1 MTLNESI
8 VEDAA
13 LEWFGELGYS
23 CLGAEALTPAL
34 SHGERESYGEVVLA
48 GRLREAIRR
57 LNPAIPEEARD
68 EALRKVLRVG
78 TPALTQTNRAFHK
91 MLRDGV
97 PVEYP
102 RPDGSIAGDHVRV
115 VDFGDVLKNDWLAVN
130 QFTVIEGALPSTSGR
145 GIGGEGIGA
154 HRRPDIVVFV
164 NGLPLGL
171 IELKNA
177 ADEDA
182 TIWSAYAQLQTYKAE
197 IPTLLHYNAAL
208 VVSDGLQA
216 RMGSVT
222 ANQEWFKVWRT
233 INGEGDAPKTALEL
247 EVLVR
252 GVFERQR
259 FLDLLHHFIVFEED
273 PDSGALHKIIAGYH
287 QFHAVNA
294 AVEETV
300 RASGM
305 IEPTSVLRE
314 DEGTYWA
321 GRMHGGK
328 PGDRRAGVVWHT
340 QGSGKSF
347 SMLFFAARVVRHPA
361 MQNPT
366 LVVLTDRNDL
376 DDQLFG
382 QFQRCADI
390 LGQTPVQAS
399 GREHLR
405 ELLNRAS
412 GGVVFTTIHKFAA
425 LTPSP
430 PTPLPRG
437 EGGHYRGGFDF
448 SGLKERAREMRK
460 KQTPAEDML
469 WELLRN
475 RQLNDAK
482 FRRQH
487 QFGEYVCDFYC
498 ADEKLVVECDGAVH
512 QTPEAIA
519 HDQKRDAYLK
529 SQRVT
534 VLRFENR
541 VVLDETEQVL
551 ESICSHLPSTSGR
564 GAGGEGNVAQSG
576 RMEMLSDRCNIV
588 VIADEAHRSQYGF
601 GGKVNEKTG
610 EMSYGFAS
618 NLRDALPNASFIGF
632 TGTPIEKTD
641 ANTRAVFGDYISIYD
656 IQRAVA
662 DKATVPIYY
671 ESRISKL
678 SLNAAELPKLDAEF
692 EEITEGEELTKKE
705 KLKTKWAALEALV
718 GDPKRIAL
726 VAADLVEHFE
736 KRLDAMDGKAM
747 VVCMS
752 RRICVDLYSALIQ
765 LRPEWETETLKVV
778 MTGSAEDGPEWQKH
792 IGSKQRRRELAN
804 QFKDAKNP
812 FKIVIVRDMWL
823 TGFDAPCL
831 HTMYADKPMQGH
843 GLMQAIARVN
853 RVFRD
858 KPGGLVVDYLGLADQ
873 LKKALMTYTE
883 SGGQGNPTFDTAQ
896 AIAVMLEKHG
906 IASDIMHGFNW
917 DKWTSGTPTE
927 RLQLI
932 PAGQEHILEQEDG
945 KKRWGQVVT
954 ELSRAFAL
962 CAASDEATEVRDD
975 VSFFQA
981 LQAALNKQS
990 SQNRKTPEQIDAA
1003 IRQLVSKA
1011 ISTEGQ
1017 VIDVFTAAGLKQPD
1031 IGILD
1036 DRFLAEVRGLKH
1048 KNVAAELLEK
1058 LLKDELKTRSKHNLV
1073 QSQLFS
1079 DKLKKTL
1086 NAYHNRAISTM
1097 EVIEELIRLA
1107 KEVQQSGNRTGLT
1120 SDEWAFYDALATSDS
1135 AKQAMGD
1142 DKLKLIA
1149 AELIVK
1155 VRQSVTIDWT
1165 LRESA
1170 RSKIKVMVKRILN
1183 KHGYPPDLQEEAV
1196 KTVLAQ
1202 AELLCAEWV

>member
-1 MTLNESI
+1 MSLNESI

-13 LEWFGELGYS
+13 LEWFGELGYAVGHGPH
-23 CLGAEALTPAL
+23 LAPGEPAA
-34 SHGERESYGEVVLA
+34 ERESFGEVVLV

-57 LNPAIPEEARD
+57 LNPAVPEEARE

-78 TPALTQTNRAFHK
+78 TPSLTQTNRAFHR

-102 RPDGSIAGDHVRV
+102 RPDGSIAGDHVRL
-115 VDFGDVLKNDWLAVN
+115 VDFGDVRANDWLVVN
-130 QFTVIEGALPSTSGR
+130 QFTVIEGQ
-145 GIGGEGIGA
+145 
-154 HRRPDIVVFV
+154 HNRRPDIVVFI

-182 TIWSAYAQLQTYKAE
+182 TVWSAYAQLQTYKAE
-197 IPTLLHYNAAL
+197 IASLLHYNAAL

-216 RMGSVT
+216 RMGSIT

-233 INGEGDAPKTALEL
+233 IDGEGDAPKTALEL

-259 FLDLLHHFIVFEED
+259 FLDLLQHFIVFEED
-273 PDSGALHKIIAGYH
+273 PDTGALHKIIAGYH

-305 IEPTSVLRE
+305 AE
-314 DEGTYWA
+314 DGMAKDQSGTYWA

-390 LGQTPVQAS
+390 LGQTPVQAG

-412 GGVVFTTIHKFAA
+412 GGVVFTTIHKFM
-425 LTPSP
+425 PEK
-430 PTPLPRG
+430 G
-437 EGGHYRGGFDF
+437 EPMPEL
-448 SGLKERAREMRK
+448 SAR
-460 KQTPAEDML
+460 Q
-469 WELLRN
+469 
-475 RQLNDAK
+475 
-482 FRRQH
+482 
-487 QFGEYVCDFYC
+487 
-498 ADEKLVVECDGAVH
+498 
-512 QTPEAIA
+512 
-519 HDQKRDAYLK
+519 
-529 SQRVT
+529 
-534 VLRFENR
+534 
-541 VVLDETEQVL
+541 
-551 ESICSHLPSTSGR
+551 
-564 GAGGEGNVAQSG
+564 
-576 RMEMLSDRCNIV
+576 NIV

-678 SLNAAELPKLDAEF
+678 SLNAAALPKLDAEF

-726 VAADLVEHFE
+726 IATDLVAHFE
-736 KRLDAMDGKAM
+736 KRVEAMDGKAM
-747 VVCMS
+747 IVCMS
-752 RRICVDLYSALIQ
+752 RRIAVDLYNALIA
-765 LRPEWETETLKVV
+765 LRPDWASAKDDDSEMEKDRNCLVKVV
-778 MTGSAEDGPEWQKH
+778 MTGSADDGPDWQPH
-792 IGSKQRRRELAN
+792 IRSKDKRRKLAN
-804 QFKDAKNP
+804 RFKDAKDP
-812 FKIVIVRDMWL
+812 FRIVIVRDMWL

-831 HTMYADKPMQGH
+831 HTMYADKPMQSH

-873 LKKALMTYTE
+873 LKKALATYTE
-883 SGGQGNPTFDTAQ
+883 SGGQGDPTFDTAQ

-906 IASDIMHGFNW
+906 IACNMMHGFKW
-917 DKWTSGTPTE
+917 DKWTTGKPAD
-927 RLQLI
+927 RLALI
-932 PAGQEHILEQEDG
+932 PAGQQHILEQEDG
-945 KKRWGQVVT
+945 KKRWVQVVT

-962 CAASDEATEVRDD
+962 CAASDEATEIRDG
-975 VSFFQA
+975 VCFFQA
-981 LQAALNKQS
+981 IQAALSKQS
-990 SQNRKTPEQIDAA
+990 TNNQKTPEQIDAA

-1011 ISTEGQ
+1011 ITTEGQ
-1017 VIDVFTAAGLKQPD
+1017 VIDVFTAAGLPKPD
-1031 IGILD
+1031 ISILSD
-1036 DRFLAEVRGLKH
+1036 QFLAEIRGLKY

-1058 LLKDELKTRSKHNLV
+1058 LLKDELKVRSKRNLV
-1073 QSQLFS
+1073 QSQVFS
-1079 DKLKKTL
+1079 EKLKQTL

-1097 EVIEELIRLA
+1097 QVLEELIKLA
-1107 KEVQQSGNRTGLT
+1107 KDLDAATKRGQDLGLT
-1120 SDEWAFYDALATSDS
+1120 EDEVAFYDALAANQS
-1135 AKQAMGD
+1135 AVIAMGD
-1142 DKLKLIA
+1142 DKLKVIA
-1149 AELIVK
+1149 AELITK

-1170 RSKIKVMVKRILN
+1170 RAKIKVMVKRILN
-1183 KHGYPPDLQEEAV
+1183 KYGYPPDLQEEAV

>member
-1 MTLNESI
+1 MSLNESI

-13 LEWFGELGYS
+13 LAWFGELGYAVGHGPH
-23 CLGAEALTPAL
+23 LAPGEPAAERD
-34 SHGERESYGEVVLA
+34 SFSEVVLVR
-48 GRLREAIRR
+48 RLREAIWR
-57 LNPAIPEEARD
+57 LNPAIPGEARE

-78 TPALTQTNRAFHK
+78 TPALTQTNHAFHR

-97 PVEYP
+97 AVEYP
-102 RPDGSIAGDHVRV
+102 RPDGSIAGDHVRL
-115 VDFGDVLKNDWLAVN
+115 VDFEDAQANDWLAVN
-130 QFTVIEGALPSTSGR
+130 QFTVIEGQ
-145 GIGGEGIGA
+145 
-154 HRRPDIVVFV
+154 HNRRPDIVVFV

-182 TIWSAYAQLQTYKAE
+182 TIWSAYTQLQTYKAE

-233 INGEGDAPKTALEL
+233 IDGEGDAPKTALEL

-252 GVFERQR
+252 GVFEQQR
-259 FLDLLHHFIVFEED
+259 FLDLLQHFIVFEED
-273 PDSGALHKIIAGYH
+273 PDSGALHKIVAGYH

-305 IEPTSVLRE
+305 LDAGSALRE
-314 DEGTYWA
+314 SAGHYWA
-321 GRMHGGK
+321 GRMRGGK

-412 GGVVFTTIHKFAA
+412 GGVVFTTIQKFM
-425 LTPSP
+425 P
-430 PTPLPRG
+430 PRSESVG
-437 EGGHYRGGFDF
+437 EAMPEL
-448 SGLKERAREMRK
+448 SAR
-460 KQTPAEDML
+460 Q
-469 WELLRN
+469 
-475 RQLNDAK
+475 
-482 FRRQH
+482 
-487 QFGEYVCDFYC
+487 
-498 ADEKLVVECDGAVH
+498 
-512 QTPEAIA
+512 
-519 HDQKRDAYLK
+519 
-529 SQRVT
+529 
-534 VLRFENR
+534 
-541 VVLDETEQVL
+541 
-551 ESICSHLPSTSGR
+551 
-564 GAGGEGNVAQSG
+564 
-576 RMEMLSDRCNIV
+576 NIV

-601 GGKVNEKTG
+601 GGRVNEKTG

-632 TGTPIEKTD
+632 TGTPVEKTD

-678 SLNAAELPKLDAEF
+678 ALNAAELPTLDSEF

-705 KLKTKWAALEALV
+705 KLKSKWAALEALV

-726 VAADLVEHFE
+726 VAADLVVHFE
-736 KRLDAMDGKAM
+736 KRVEAMDGKAM
-747 VVCMS
+747 IVCMS
-752 RRICVDLYSALIQ
+752 RRICVDLYNALIK
-765 LRPEWETETLKVV
+765 LRPEWEAEALKVV
-778 MTGSAEDGPEWQKH
+778 MTGSAEDGPAWQKH
-792 IGSKQRRRELAN
+792 IGNKKQRRDLAN
-804 QFKDAKNP
+804 QFKDAKSP
-812 FKIVIVRDMWL
+812 FKIVLVRDMWL

-873 LKKALMTYTE
+873 LKKALVTYTE
-883 SGGQGNPTFDTAQ
+883 NGGQGNPTFDTAQ

-906 IASDIMHGFNW
+906 IACDMMHGFNW

-932 PAGQEHILEQEDG
+932 PAGQEHILEQDDG
-945 KKRWGQVVT
+945 KGRWIQVVM

-962 CAASDEATEVRDD
+962 CAASDEATAVRDD

-990 SQNRKTPEQIDAA
+990 SNNRKTPEQVDAA

-1011 ISTEGQ
+1011 ITTDGQ
-1017 VIDVFTAAGLKQPD
+1017 VIDVFTAAGLPRPD
-1031 IGILD
+1031 ISILSD
-1036 DRFLAEVRGLKH
+1036 QFLAEVRGLKH

-1058 LLKDELKTRSKHNLV
+1058 LLKDEMKVRAKRNLV
-1073 QSQLFS
+1073 QSQVFS
-1079 DKLKKTL
+1079 EKLKKTL

-1097 EVIEELIRLA
+1097 EVIEELIRIA
-1107 KEVQQSGNRTGLT
+1107 KELDAATKRGEDMGLT
-1120 SDEWAFYDALATSDS
+1120 HDEIAFYDALAANSS
-1135 AKQAMGD
+1135 AVQAMGD

-1149 AELIVK
+1149 AELITQVK
-1155 VRQSVTIDWT
+1155 KSVTIDWT
-1165 LRESA
+1165 LREGA
-1170 RSKIKVMVKRILN
+1170 RAKIRVMVKRILN
-1183 KHGYPPDLQEEAV
+1183 KYGYPPDLQEEAV
-1196 KTVLAQ
+1196 KTVLRQ
-1202 AELLCAEWV
+1202 AELLCADWV

>member
-1 MTLNESI
+1 MDERDIES
-8 VEDAA
+8 AA
-13 LEWFGELGYS
+13 LDWFQSIGYQ
-23 CLGAEALTPAL
+23 LEHGPTIAPGQVGAERSSFSEILL
-34 SHGERESYGEVVLA
+34 Q
-48 GRLREAIRR
+48 GRLRSAIQR
-57 LNPAIPEEARD
+57 LNPAIPMDARE
-68 EALRKVLRVG
+68 EALRKLLRLG
-78 TPALTQTNRAFHK
+78 TPSLTQSNRAFHR

-97 PVEYP
+97 PVEYR
-102 RPDGSIAGDHVRV
+102 RPDGSIAGDHVRL
-115 VDFGDVLKNDWLAVN
+115 VDFGEVKANDWLALN
-130 QFTVIEGALPSTSGR
+130 QFTVIEGQ
-145 GIGGEGIGA
+145 
-154 HRRPDIVVFV
+154 HNRRPDIVVFV

-182 TIWSAYAQLQTYKAE
+182 TIWSAYAQLQTYKAQ
-197 IPTLLHYNAAL
+197 IPALLHYNAAL

-233 INGEGDAPKTALEL
+233 IDGEGDAPNTALEL

-259 FLDLLHHFIVFEED
+259 FLDLLQHFIVFEED

-305 IEPTSVLRE
+305 SGSDGSLSE
-314 DEGTYWA
+314 DKGSYWA

-347 SMLFFAARVVRHPA
+347 SMLFFAARVVRHPL
-361 MQNPT
+361 MRNPT

-412 GGVVFTTIHKFAA
+412 GGVVFTTIHKFM
-425 LTPSP
+425 PE
-430 PTPLPRG
+430 RG
-437 EGGHYRGGFDF
+437 EAMPEL
-448 SGLKERAREMRK
+448 SAR
-460 KQTPAEDML
+460 Q
-469 WELLRN
+469 
-475 RQLNDAK
+475 
-482 FRRQH
+482 
-487 QFGEYVCDFYC
+487 
-498 ADEKLVVECDGAVH
+498 
-512 QTPEAIA
+512 
-519 HDQKRDAYLK
+519 
-529 SQRVT
+529 
-534 VLRFENR
+534 
-541 VVLDETEQVL
+541 
-551 ESICSHLPSTSGR
+551 
-564 GAGGEGNVAQSG
+564 
-576 RMEMLSDRCNIV
+576 NIV

-601 GGKVNEKTG
+601 GGRVNAKG

-632 TGTPIEKTD
+632 TGTPIEQTD

-662 DKATVPIYY
+662 DKSTVPIYY

-678 SLNAAELPKLDAEF
+678 SLNAAELPKIDEEF
-692 EEITEGEELTKKE
+692 EEITEGEELSRKE
-705 KLKTKWAALEALV
+705 KLKSKWAALEALV

-726 VAADLVEHFE
+726 IAADLVAHFE
-736 KRLDAMDGKAM
+736 KRLEAMDGKAM
-747 VVCMS
+747 IVCMS
-752 RRICVDLYSALIQ
+752 RRICVDLYNALTK
-765 LRPEWETETLKVV
+765 LRPEWASAGDDDADAERTKACVIKVV
-778 MTGSAEDGPEWQKH
+778 MTGSADDGPDWQPH
-792 IGSKQRRRELAN
+792 IRSKDKRRRLAN
-804 QFKDAKNP
+804 RFKDAKDP
-812 FKIVIVRDMWL
+812 FRIVIVRDMWL

-873 LKKALMTYTE
+873 LKKALATYTE
-883 SGGQGNPTFDTAQ
+883 SGGQGNPVVDTAQ

-906 IASDIMHGFNW
+906 IACSLMHGFSW
-917 DKWTSGTPTE
+917 VKWTTGTPTE

-932 PAGQEHILEQEDG
+932 PAGQQHILEQEDG
-945 KKRWGQVVT
+945 KKRWLQVVM

-962 CAASDEATEVRDD
+962 CAASDEATAIRDD

-1017 VIDVFTAAGLKQPD
+1017 VIDVFTAAGLAKPD
-1031 IGILD
+1031 ISILSD
-1036 DRFLAEVRGLKH
+1036 QFLAEVRGLKH

-1058 LLKDELKTRSKHNLV
+1058 LLKDELKVRSKRNVV
-1073 QSQLFS
+1073 QAHVFS
-1079 DKLKKTL
+1079 AKLKKTR
-1086 NAYHNRAISTM
+1086 NAFHNRAISTM
-1097 EVIEELIRLA
+1097 EVIEELIKLA
-1107 KEVQQSGNRTGLT
+1107 KDLDTATKRGIDLGLT
-1120 SDEWAFYDALATSDS
+1120 DDEIAFYDALASNDS

-1142 DKLKLIA
+1142 DKLKVIA
-1149 AELIVK
+1149 AELITQ
-1155 VRQSVTIDWT
+1155 VRKSVTIDWT

-1170 RSKIKVMVKRILN
+1170 RARIKVMVKRILN
-1183 KHGYPPDLQEEAV
+1183 RHGYPPDLQEEAV

-1202 AELLCAEWV
+1202 AELLCADWV